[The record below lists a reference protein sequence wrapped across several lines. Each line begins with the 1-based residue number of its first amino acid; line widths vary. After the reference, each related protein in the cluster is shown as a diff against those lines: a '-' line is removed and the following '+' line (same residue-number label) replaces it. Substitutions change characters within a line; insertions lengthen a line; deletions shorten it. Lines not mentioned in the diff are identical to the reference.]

1 MFKPF
6 YIKIIFQG
14 WINWF
19 LDAWSDLKYKKYFDD
34 RLNICKNCEHN
45 KSNICD
51 ICHCV
56 LKAKTKA
63 EQSKCPIGKWDTIE
77 NTLNKYKNDNNNK
90 LA

>member
-34 RLNICKNCEHN
+34 RLNICKN
-45 KSNICD
+45 K
-51 ICHCV
+51 
-56 LKAKTKA
+56 
-63 EQSKCPIGKWDTIE
+63 
-77 NTLNKYKNDNNNK
+77 
-90 LA
+90 